1 MTTPRDAESLKIA
14 EWADSGDRID
24 PDDNSLTPVLDRDTG
39 WPSSFSDPQGDT
51 PRRQVFN
58 QVLREITG
66 MLVEINRRG
75 GMLPW
80 DSRISYVHPAFV
92 FGSDERMYR
101 SKQDS
106 TNENPVGDTAETYWE
121 ALIKTVSG
129 TIAPAAATQASETL
143 AGVSEWA
150 NQAEMDAGDSLRVAR
165 PNVIRNWI
173 NNTATFAAARVSGV
187 LAASRIPG
195 LNANKINA
203 GQFVIDR
210 IPALPPSKIT
220 VGVTAL
226 TDATNIDWDLNDG
239 LIATVTIT
247 ADRTLNEPTNGLDN
261 VLYILRVTQ
270 DGTGGHGLDFHADID
285 AGDAGTPTLSSDA
298 DAVDVLGFMKWG
310 GTVHF
315 MGILPGFEA

>member
-1 MTTPRDAESLKIA
+1 MTTPRDAESLKIV

-24 PDDNSLTPVLDRDTG
+24 PDDANLTPALDRDDG

-58 QVLREITG
+58 QILREITG
-66 MLVEINRRG
+66 MLVEINTRG

-101 SKQDS
+101 SQQDS
-106 TNENPVGDTAETYWE
+106 TNENPVTDTAETYWE
-121 ALIKTVSG
+121 PLIKTVSG
-129 TIAPAAATQASETL
+129 TISPSTAPQASETL
-143 AGVSEWA
+143 AGISEWA

-195 LNANKINA
+195 LNANKITA
-203 GQFVIDR
+203 GQFAVDR
-210 IPALPPSKIT
+210 IPTLPLDKASIVIHT
-220 VGVTAL
+220 TQNSYDNRSTTGNQLHILVL
-226 TDATNIDWDLNDG
+226 T
-239 LIATVTIT
+239 
-247 ADRTLNEPTNGLDN
+247 P
-261 VLYILRVTQ
+261 
-270 DGTGGHGLDFHADID
+270 
-285 AGDAGTPTLSSDA
+285 
-298 DAVDVLGFMKWG
+298 
-310 GTVHF
+310 
-315 MGILPGFEA
+315 